1 MTGATLQ
8 PAGLVLDAELV
19 EAAMT
24 PSEAEVS
31 GAPLPSVDG
40 SGGVGLLALTLLIS
54 PKEPKELRR
63 R

>member
-1 MTGATLQ
+1 MTVATLQ
-8 PAGLVLDAELV
+8 RTGLVLDAELV

-31 GAPLPSVDG
+31 GAPLPSVEGDG
-40 SGGVGLLALTLLIS
+40 LGLLALVLLLS
-54 PKEPKELRR
+54 PKEPKEPRR